1 VLLVRAGS
9 IPKTSSG
16 KIQRARL
23 VEMIQGDELRERL
36 VYTGGR

>member
-23 VEMIQGDELRERL
+23 AEMIQADGLREHL
-36 VYTGGR
+36 VYTPGR